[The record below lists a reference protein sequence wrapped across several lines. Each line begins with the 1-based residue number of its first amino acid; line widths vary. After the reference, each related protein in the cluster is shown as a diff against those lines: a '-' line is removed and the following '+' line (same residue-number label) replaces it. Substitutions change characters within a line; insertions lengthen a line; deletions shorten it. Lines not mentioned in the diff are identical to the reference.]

1 MGNLKVNKF
10 NKVALFSTTSNKRIL
25 SIANQCKEVLRNR
38 GIKVIATNKLKGI
51 NSKELTIYSQIE
63 ITKQSDLVIAIG
75 GDGTMLSCSRKFG
88 SEGVPILGINLGNL
102 GFLADLNPKNLTE
115 TLIKVMEGEF
125 KEDRRFFIEAII
137 EGEECNPLALNE
149 IVIHSG
155 AIAQMIE
162 YDLFIDEEFVWSQKA
177 YGLIVS
183 TNTGSTAY
191 SLSGGGPIIHPTL
204 EAFCVLPMFPHS
216 LSSSPLI
223 VSSGSKI
230 TVVLK
235 KNSKKGKIS
244 LDSAEIFPVKKGQ
257 TVSMKQSNKFLK
269 LIHPTGH
276 NFYEA
281 YRNKLGW
288 GLGIIKD

>member
-51 NSKELTIYSQIE
+51 SSKELTIYSQIE

-177 YGLIVS
+177 DGLIVS

-223 VSSGSKI
+223 VSSGSII

-244 LDSAEIFPVKKGQ
+244 LDSAEIFPVKKDQ

-269 LIHPTGH
+269 LINPTGH

-288 GLGIIKD
+288 GLGIIKE

>member
-1 MGNLKVNKF
+1 MGSLKENKF
-10 NKVALFSTTSNKRIL
+10 KKVALFSTTNNKRVL
-25 SIANQCKEVLRNR
+25 SIANQCKEVLSNR
-38 GIKVIATNKLKGI
+38 GIKVLATNKLKGI
-51 NSKELTIYSQIE
+51 GSKELTICSQIE
-63 ITKQSDLVIAIG
+63 ITKKSDLVIAIG

-115 TLIKVMEGEF
+115 TLMKVMEGEF
-125 KEDRRFFIEAII
+125 KEDRRFFIEASIA
-137 EGEECNPLALNE
+137 GEEINPLALNE

-162 YDLFIDEEFVWSQKA
+162 YDLFINEDFVWSQKA
-177 YGLIVS
+177 DGLIVS

-244 LDSAEIFPVKKGQ
+244 LDSAEIFSVKKGQ
-257 TVSMKQSNKFLK
+257 KVSMKQSNKFLK

>member
-1 MGNLKVNKF
+1 MGNSKVNKF

-102 GFLADLNPKNLTE
+102 GFLADLSPKNLTE

-177 YGLIVS
+177 DGLIVS

-191 SLSGGGPIIHPTL
+191 SLSGGGPIIHPSL

-244 LDSAEIFPVKKGQ
+244 LDSAEIFSVKKGQ
-257 TVSMKQSNKFLK
+257 KVLMKQSNKFLK

>member
-1 MGNLKVNKF
+1 MGSLKENKF
-10 NKVALFSTTSNKRIL
+10 KKVALFSTTNNKRVL
-25 SIANQCKEVLRNR
+25 SIANQCKEVLSNR
-38 GIKVIATNKLKGI
+38 GIKVLATNKLKGI
-51 NSKELTIYSQIE
+51 GSKELTIYSQIE
-63 ITKQSDLVIAIG
+63 ITKKSDLVIAIG

-115 TLIKVMEGEF
+115 TLMKVMEGEF
-125 KEDRRFFIEAII
+125 KEDRRFFIEASIA
-137 EGEECNPLALNE
+137 GEEINPLALNE

-162 YDLFIDEEFVWSQKA
+162 YDLFINEDFVWSQKA
-177 YGLIVS
+177 DGLIVS

-244 LDSAEIFPVKKGQ
+244 LDSAEIFSVKKGQ
-257 TVSMKQSNKFLK
+257 KVSMKQSNKFLK

>member
-1 MGNLKVNKF
+1 MKPRF
-10 NKVALFSTTSNKRIL
+10 SIVALSATSQSERVL
-25 SIANQCKEVLRNR
+25 SIASQCNEVLSNI
-38 GIKVIATNKLKGI
+38 GIKVIIDKNLSKLKSKDLSVS
-51 NSKELTIYSQIE
+51 SKEKIISKANL
-63 ITKQSDLVIAIG
+63 LIAIG
-75 GDGTMLSCSRKFG
+75 GDGTILNCSRKFG
-88 SEGVPILGINLGNL
+88 SEGIPILGINLGNL

-115 TLIKVMEGEF
+115 SLLKVIEGEF
-125 KEDRRFFIEAII
+125 KEDRRFFIEASILG
-137 EGEECNPLALNE
+137 EGSNRLALNE

-162 YDLFIDEEFVWSQKA
+162 YDLFIDEDFVWSQKA
-177 YGLIVS
+177 DGLIVS

-191 SLSGGGPIIHPTL
+191 SLSGGGPIIHPSL
-204 EAFCVLPMFPHS
+204 EAFCILPMFPHS

-223 VSSGSKI
+223 VRSESKV

-244 LDSAEIFPVKKGQ
+244 LDSAEIFSIKRGQ
-257 TVSMKQSNKFLK
+257 EVCMKQSNKFLK

-288 GLGIIKD
+288 GLGIIKE

>member
-1 MGNLKVNKF
+1 MGSLKANKF

-25 SIANQCKEVLRNR
+25 SIADQCKEILCNR
-38 GIKVIATNKLKGI
+38 GIKVIATNKLKRI
-51 NSKELTIYSQIE
+51 SSQELPIYSQIE
-63 ITKQSDLVIAIG
+63 IAKQSDLVIAIG

-88 SEGVPILGINLGNL
+88 SEGIPILGINLGNL

-115 TLIKVMEGEF
+115 SLLKVIEGEF
-125 KEDRRFFIEAII
+125 KEDRRFFIEASILG
-137 EGEECNPLALNE
+137 EGSNRLALNE

-162 YDLFIDEEFVWSQKA
+162 YDLFIDEDFVWSQKA
-177 YGLIVS
+177 DGLIVS

-191 SLSGGGPIIHPTL
+191 SLSGGGPIIHPSL
-204 EAFCVLPMFPHS
+204 EAFCILPMFPHS

-223 VSSGSKI
+223 VSSESKV

-244 LDSAEIFPVKKGQ
+244 LDSAEILSIKRGQ
-257 TVSMKQSNKFLK
+257 EVSMKQSSKFLK

-288 GLGIIKD
+288 GLGIIKE